1 MSLFADAPAP
11 RIEGCERPS
20 DQAFMRQALALAR
33 RYLGRTAPNP
43 SVGAVLVDEGGD
55 RKVILARAVTAQ
67 GGRPHAER
75 LAIDE
80 AGKRASGA
88 TLYVTLE
95 PCAHHGRTP
104 PCAEAVIAAGIA
116 RVVCGLEDPDIRV
129 AGKGFALMRRA
140 GIELVTGVMGAECRK
155 AHAGHIMR
163 VTQGRPYV
171 TLKLAMTADG
181 FAARAKP
188 EEALAAALA
197 TRPFPD
203 AMATPGQGS
212 RLVISGAVA
221 NAQTHL
227 LRARS
232 DAILIGVGT
241 VLADDPELTC
251 RLPGLASRSPMRVVL
266 DTHLR
271 LPPTARIV
279 ASARAAPSLI
289 IAGPDASQEAE
300 ARLAQE
306 GVEVLRVAVGEKG
319 RLDLHSALRAL
330 AHRGV
335 TLLMCEGGPLL
346 ADELALHGLIDEA
359 VLITGAHGLAEPGLA
374 ATGPSLSQA
383 LALGALV
390 PAERLVFG
398 EDRWVRYERSL

>member
-11 RIEGCERPS
+11 RIEGRERPS
-20 DQAFMRQALALAR
+20 DEAFIRQALALACR
-33 RYLGRTAPNP
+33 HLGRTAPNP

-55 RKVILARAVTAQ
+55 RKLLLARAVTAQ

-80 AGKRASGA
+80 AGERARGA
-88 TLYVTLE
+88 TLYVRLE
-95 PCAHHGRTP
+95 PCAHNGPSH
-104 PCAEAVIAAGIA
+104 PCAEAGIAAGIA
-116 RVVCGLEDPDIRV
+116 RVVCGLEDPDTRV
-129 AGKGFALMRRA
+129 AGKGFDLMRRA

-171 TLKLAMTADG
+171 TLKLAMTTDG

-188 EEALAAALA
+188 EEALAAAQA

-203 AMATPGQGS
+203 AAATPGEGG
-212 RLVISGAVA
+212 RLVITGAVA

-232 DAILIGVGT
+232 DAILIGVAT

-271 LPPTARIV
+271 TPPTAKIV
-279 ASARAAPSLI
+279 VSAHATPSLI
-289 IAGPDASQEAE
+289 VAGPDAPHEVE
-300 ARLAQE
+300 ARFAQE
-306 GVEVLRVAVGEKG
+306 GVEVLRVAADENG

-330 AHRGV
+330 ARRGV

-346 ADELALHGLIDEA
+346 ADELAQRGFIDEA
-359 VLITGAHGLAEPGLA
+359 VLIRGAHGLAGPGLA
-374 ATGPSLSQA
+374 AIGPCLSQA

-390 PAERLVFG
+390 PAERLAFG